1 VDQLT
6 RCAAVDL
13 AKDGIRVNAINPGV
27 IVTQLQR
34 RGGLND
40 EQYEA
45 FLRRSIEVTKGR
57 EGKRKRRERGEGEEG
72 AR

>member
-1 VDQLT
+1 MDQLT